1 MNKLL
6 NTDKQQLADVLQA
19 SYQTAVEF
27 LAGIAERPV
36 GNSFVAQAPLALP
49 QQGQGATGA
58 LEVFKARYWDGL
70 TGSAG
75 PRYWG
80 FVTGGSTPA
89 ALMGDWLVSAFD
101 QNTIGASE
109 PAAVAVE
116 RETIGMLRQ
125 LFGLSEAHSGSFVT
139 GATMANMVGLA
150 IGRQWAAKELGIDPV
165 QDGLYKLPPIPVLSG
180 SPHSTIYKAMSM
192 LGMGRRNLQLV
203 SVLPDR
209 EAVDVT
215 QLRAALQSLEGQPCI
230 VVANAGTVNTV
241 DFDDIQVIADLKNEF
256 DFWLHVDGAFGGF
269 AACSPQ
275 YRYLV
280 AGLEAADSITVDAHK
295 WLNVPYDSAMQ
306 FTRRRD
312 LQAEIFQNN
321 SAYIGTVG
329 DNPDFV
335 HLTPESSRRFRA
347 LPAWFTLMAYGAEG
361 HCEIVERDCAM
372 AKLLGERISASD
384 KFRLLAPV
392 RMNVVCFTLAGEVGS
407 ERIKA
412 YLTAV
417 RETGAVF
424 MTPTVYKGTPGIRA
438 AISNWRTEEKDIEI
452 AWEAMERVIS

>member
-1 MNKLL
+1 MNITLESDAKHLANIL
-6 NTDKQQLADVLQA
+6 NIAN
-19 SYQTAVEF
+19 QTALEF
-27 LAGIAERPV
+27 LGDIADRPV
-36 GNSFVAQAPLALP
+36 GNSFVAQASLSLP

-58 LEVFKARYWDGL
+58 LDLFRSRYWDGL

-89 ALMGDWLVSAFD
+89 ALMGDWLVSTFD

-116 RETIGMLRQ
+116 RETIAMLRQ
-125 LFGLSEAHSGSFVT
+125 LFGLSEAHSGAFVT

-150 IGRQWAAKELGIDPV
+150 IGRQWAARELGIDPV
-165 QDGLYKLPPIPVLSG
+165 QDGLYKLAPIPVLSG
-180 SPHSTIYKAMSM
+180 SPHSTIYKALSM
-192 LGMGRRNLQLV
+192 LGMGRRKLQLV

-215 QLRAALQSLEGQPCI
+215 QLHNALQALEGQPCI

-241 DFDDIQVIADLKNEF
+241 DFDDLQAIADLKNDF

-275 YRYLV
+275 YRHLV
-280 AGLEAADSITVDAHK
+280 VGLEAADSITIDAHK

-321 SAYIGTVG
+321 SAYIGAVG

-361 HCEIVERDCAM
+361 CREIVERDCAM
-372 AKLLGERISASD
+372 AKLLGEKISASSQ
-384 KFRLLAPV
+384 FRLLAPV
-392 RMNVVCFTLAGEVGS
+392 RMNVACFTLAGEVTA

-412 YLTAV
+412 YLAAV

-438 AISNWRTEEKDIEI
+438 AISNWRTEEKDVEI
-452 AWEAMERVIS
+452 AWEAMTKSYV